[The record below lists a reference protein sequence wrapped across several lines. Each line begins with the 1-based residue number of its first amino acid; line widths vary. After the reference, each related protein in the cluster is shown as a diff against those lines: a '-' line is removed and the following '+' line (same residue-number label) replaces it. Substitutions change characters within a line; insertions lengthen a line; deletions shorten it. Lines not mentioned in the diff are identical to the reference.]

1 MRMRRYRD
9 MRVWQLSMQLA
20 VASYRCTQNFPVEER
35 YGLTS
40 QIRRAAVS
48 VPLDSAVSFEKE
60 RSGDL
65 LALDSGLNVLE
76 KLDPRKCK
84 AVELRYFVGLSIEET
99 ARALDASPATVKR
112 EWTIARAWLRRELT
126 TA

>member
-48 VPLDSAVSFEKE
+48 VPCNIAEGQGRATPGEFLNQLSDARGSLQELETLFM
-60 RSGDL
+60 
-65 LALDSGLNVLE
+65 LAQ
-76 KLDPRKCK
+76 
-84 AVELRYFVGLSIEET
+84 ELTYLSREQ
-99 ARALDASPATVKR
+99 LDALLETCDHVSRMLTKLRNSVKR
-112 EWTIARAWLRRELT
+112 
-126 TA
+126 